1 MRLAL
6 LLPVLVA
13 CGGSQSSEPSGN
25 EPTPAPAGTL
35 APGLPRV
42 RLERVYPAL
51 AFDRMTG
58 LYQAP
63 DGSDRWFVSE
73 QDGRILVFGDEDDV
87 GEAAVFLDITDRVST
102 GNFEEGLLGLA
113 FAPDFGLSGD
123 FYVNYTAQSPR
134 RTVVSRFSV
143 PRPGGQPDRRSEAV
157 LLEVG
162 QPFANHNGGQMLFG
176 PDGYL
181 YIAFGDGGNA
191 GDPMNNAQDRAKLLG
206 KLLRV
211 DVSRPGPGRSYAI
224 PSDNPFV
231 GQGGGVREEIWAY
244 GLRNPWR
251 FSWDTAGGRLWLGD
265 VGQNSREEIDV
276 IEKGANYGWRVMEG
290 GECLGGPNAGCD
302 REGLMLP
309 VFDYARD
316 GDECSVTGGF
326 VYRGEAIPALQGTY
340 LYGDYCSG
348 RIWGLRYDGTTVT
361 AQGELIDSDIRI
373 SSFAQGADGE
383 LYALEHAD
391 AGGIF
396 KVVP

>member
-1 MRLAL
+1 
-6 LLPVLVA
+6 
-13 CGGSQSSEPSGN
+13 
-25 EPTPAPAGTL
+25 
-35 APGLPRV
+35 
-42 RLERVYPAL
+42 
-51 AFDRMTG
+51 MTG

-73 QDGRILVFGDEDDV
+73 QGGRILVFEDEDNV
-87 GEAAVFLDITDRVST
+87 GEAAVFLDITDRVSA
-102 GNFEEGLLGLA
+102 GSFEEGLLGLA
-113 FAPDFGLSGD
+113 FAPDFGVSGD
-123 FYVNYTAQSPR
+123 LYVNYTAQGPR
-134 RTVVSRFSV
+134 RTVVARFSV
-143 PRPGGQPDRRSEAV
+143 ARPGGQPDRRSEAV

-181 YIAFGDGGNA
+181 YIAFGDGGAA

-206 KLLRV
+206 KLLRI
-211 DVSRPGPGRSYAI
+211 DVGRTGPGRPYAI
-224 PSDNPFV
+224 PSDNPFI
-231 GQGGGVREEIWAY
+231 GQGGDVREEIWAY

-251 FSWDTAGGRLWLGD
+251 FSWDAAGGRLWLGD

-276 IEKGANYGWRVMEG
+276 IEKGANYGWNIMEAS
-290 GECLGGPNAGCD
+290 ECLGGGTGCNMAG
-302 REGLMLP
+302 LTLP

-326 VYRGEAIPALQGTY
+326 VYRGEAMPALGGTY
-340 LYGDYCSG
+340 VYGDYCSG

-373 SSFAQGADGE
+373 SSFAQGSDGE